1 MDDNEIKQIIG
12 DTANAVIM
20 QLKAEE
26 FLQSGSRTAYE
37 KTEEL
42 LWQYPALKKVQT
54 PYARR
59 VCQEIEACMAE
70 IQNEPYKDVIRLF
83 YFERLTNEAVI
94 NSLPFFCGSERTCR
108 RNRKK
113 LVQRFSVRLASD
125 EFIKELLK

>member
-1 MDDNEIKQIIG
+1 MDDKEIKQVIG
-12 DTANAVIM
+12 DTAHAVVL
-20 QLKAEE
+20 QLKAED
-26 FLQSGSRTAYE
+26 FLQSSAKTAYE

-42 LWQYPALKKVQT
+42 LFQYPALKKVQT

-70 IQNEPYKDVIRLF
+70 IENEPYKDVIRLF

-113 LVQRFSVRLASD
+113 LVERFAVRLASD
-125 EFIKELLK
+125 EFIRELLK